1 MTSNLINPFLFAPAS
16 FVAAVVALGPTVYW
30 KMNEGAGATTA
41 IDYSGGGHDG
51 THIGG
56 VTPNQTALLANGD
69 KSYSFNG
76 SSGYINLADGAYLDH
91 QTAIS
96 GFCFIKTSATFNRA
110 LLDRDGGI
118 SNRGWQFRHNFG
130 ELSFVKIGGAGGTI
144 TVAEAGAN
152 VNNNA
157 VHMVGFSYD
166 GANIKLI
173 KDGAVIKT
181 GAAAG
186 NLPANVDS
194 DLRFGVN
201 ASPGLTSWYS
211 GLAGHAAYFAG
222 RVLTDAEWANLYT
235 LSTTP

>member
-1 MTSNLINPFLFAPAS
+1 MTSNLINPFLQAAATFA
-16 FVAAVVALGPTVYW
+16 AATVALGPTVYW

-56 VTPNQTALLANGD
+56 VTPDQAALLANGD

-96 GFCFIKTSATFNRA
+96 GFCWMKTNSTSNRA

-130 ELSFVKIGGAGGTI
+130 TLSFVKIGGSGGTI
-144 TVAEAGAN
+144 TVQIAAS
-152 VNNNA
+152 VNDNN
-157 VHMVGFSYD
+157 VHMVGFTYD
-166 GANIKLI
+166 GANIRLY
-173 KDGAVIKT
+173 KDGALIQT

-201 ASPGLTSWYS
+201 ASPGLTSFYS

-222 RVLTDAEWANLYT
+222 RVLTDAEFANLYT
-235 LSTTP
+235 LGTTP